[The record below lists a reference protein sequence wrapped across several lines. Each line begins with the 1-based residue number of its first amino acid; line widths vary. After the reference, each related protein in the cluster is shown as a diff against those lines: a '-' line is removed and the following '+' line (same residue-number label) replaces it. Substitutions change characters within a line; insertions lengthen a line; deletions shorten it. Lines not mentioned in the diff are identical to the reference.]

1 MIARAAG
8 VVGMVGTT
16 SSDVDP
22 IAFPVAHIGG
32 AAMLAAAL
40 LTGMRL
46 VLFETFDPAT
56 TPLRIAAHNPTFLGT
71 ATPFFVAY
79 LESPTSSRQSAAFP
93 VPAGLPGRRRTGHRQ
108 SGTSGPRNL
117 FRMAG

>member
-1 MIARAAG
+1 
-8 VVGMVGTT
+8 MVGAT

-32 AAMLAAAL
+32 AAMLATAL

-46 VLFETFDPAT
+46 ALFEAFDPAA
-56 TPLRIAAHNPTFLGT
+56 TPLAIAAHNPTFLGT

-79 LESPTSSRQSAAFP
+79 LEAQRPKGIGHYSRRCGDAWPEAHPSPPS
-93 VPAGLPGRRRTGHRQ
+93 
-108 SGTSGPRNL
+108 
-117 FRMAG
+117 